1 MKFVHKV
8 HHTPSPNHNT
18 NSDPKIVD
26 LVIFQEDIYIYM
38 KKSGFARAENWL
50 AYLFCHRSIS

>member
-18 NSDPKIVD
+18 NSDPMIVD
-26 LVIFQEDIYIYM
+26 LVIFQEDFYIS
-38 KKSGFARAENWL
+38 KSGFARAENWIP
-50 AYLFCHRSIS
+50 YLFLHRSIS